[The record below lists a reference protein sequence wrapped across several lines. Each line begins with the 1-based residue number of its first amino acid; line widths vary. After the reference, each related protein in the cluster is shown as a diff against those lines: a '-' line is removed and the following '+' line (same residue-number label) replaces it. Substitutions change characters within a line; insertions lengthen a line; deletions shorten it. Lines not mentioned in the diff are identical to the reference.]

1 MLAGLRTPPT
11 PFFLQRPAL
20 LHVRLDVLRDVRR
33 CNCRRAVCTSGSR
46 RLRIRPNFQGLDYL
60 CRWLLCTLRHG
71 NWLLGGWVGIDRNA
85 LARELWLIL
94 GRAGRKSC
102 SELPKRVLSNNE
114 KSVHDTCWHHCGML
128 RGLDVCVCLQL
139 DTSAG
144 EQDGSSTTWSYL
156 CPLHDGLH
164 VWCILGDHGEW
175 HDEACVAADFGFHR
189 WHSIIHGCSA
199 CCRQTGLHIF
209 RCLHDL

>member
-139 DTSAG
+139 DSSFG
-144 EQDGSSTTWSYL
+144 QQDYSTASWSHF
-156 CPLHDGLH
+156 CSLHDGLH
-164 VWCILGDHGEW
+164 VRSIRGYYDKRHN
-175 HDEACVAADFGFHR
+175 EAIYAVAYRVCSRHWLIPHR
-189 WHSIIHGCSA
+189 SI
-199 CCRQTGLHIF
+199 CCRQAGVYIVC
-209 RCLHDL
+209 CLHDL